1 MPLRGATTQFAT
13 SKSGITE
20 HVLLRF
26 LNKVSFQTN
35 SPWKWM
41 HIYFIIIKMSFNILY
56 NLIFVHCIIQETL
69 IRVECSN
76 GLIWGTRI
84 RSYLLRNGMDLKNFQ
99 ELWLSKLFL
108 GLLNF
113 FWFSYQCLERFRFY
127 SHSAFHFLHLN
138 PLFGG
143 FSSNSCNQFLLQV

>member
-35 SPWKWM
+35 SSWKWM

-99 ELWLSKLFL
+99 ELWLSKALL
-108 GLLNF
+108 GLVEF
-113 FWFSYQCLERFRFY
+113 FLIQLSMSRKISLLLAQCLSFF
-127 SHSAFHFLHLN
+127 AFKSPIWWF
-138 PLFGG
+138 F
-143 FSSNSCNQFLLQV
+143 FQFV